1 MKKTISRVSS
11 FILVLV
17 MLLAVLCGCNKHS
30 DTNNIA
36 GNDDTTNYTESTV
49 NTENTEDSTV
59 TEPIQ
64 ITTTIY
70 EIAKHG
76 NLILSMYGAD
86 LFSKGFEHGDIVEVA
101 VAGKS
106 WEAPL
111 CTNYSDVDNGVTVL
125 RASAEIDGVVLA
137 INMGDFA
144 TTAGIAEKTKIEED
158 PGYRWDYLIES
169 PIEVTI
175 TMKEEGGYREEWIIR
190 QLVRTTE
197 RTDYPHLNDE
207 AFANFRLIDT
217 TGMGANKLYRSSS
230 PINPDLGRNT
240 YADNAAKDAG
250 VITVIN
256 LADPSNTYEGTEN
269 TYYSTCQVIYVN
281 LGMDFLSEVTLS
293 GIAEGM
299 RFIIK
304 NDGPYLIHCNE
315 GKDRAGFVSALLECL
330 MGATMDEVTADY
342 METYYNYYGVEEG
355 TEKYD
360 LIVKNNLIKVLNATF
375 KVDDVY
381 KEDLAAE
388 AAAFLMEDA
397 GLTADE
403 VTALKVKLGS

>member
-1 MKKTISRVSS
+1 
-11 FILVLV
+11 
-17 MLLAVLCGCNKHS
+17 
-30 DTNNIA
+30 
-36 GNDDTTNYTESTV
+36 
-49 NTENTEDSTV
+49 
-59 TEPIQ
+59 
-64 ITTTIY
+64 
-70 EIAKHG
+70 
-76 NLILSMYGAD
+76 
-86 LFSKGFEHGDIVEVA
+86 
-101 VAGKS
+101 
-106 WEAPL
+106 
-111 CTNYSDVDNGVTVL
+111 
-125 RASAEIDGVVLA
+125 
-137 INMGDFA
+137 
-144 TTAGIAEKTKIEED
+144 
-158 PGYRWDYLIES
+158 
-169 PIEVTI
+169 
-175 TMKEEGGYREEWIIR
+175 
-190 QLVRTTE
+190 
-197 RTDYPHLNDE
+197 
-207 AFANFRLIDT
+207 
-217 TGMGANKLYRSSS
+217 
-230 PINPDLGRNT
+230 
-240 YADNAAKDAG
+240 
-250 VITVIN
+250 
-256 LADPSNTYEGTEN
+256 
-269 TYYSTCQVIYVN
+269 
-281 LGMDFLSEVTLS
+281 MDFLSEVTLS